1 MLKIIINSLYAL
13 KYRSL
18 CHTRFAL
25 LPLTPDYQL
34 LYSFFR
40 HFSCYSLVFFIALYL
55 LKHDFM
61 IYLYELLIL
70 LLLEA
75 WMCRF
80 FSIPFCR
87 PNTTIILSRI
97 YNTSKNKLFSQQV
110 SATVW
115 FSLLRCIC

>member
-34 LYSFFR
+34 LCSFFR

-87 PNTTIILSRI
+87 PNTTIILPGI
-97 YNTSKNKLFSQQV
+97 YNPSKNKLFSQQV

-115 FSLLRCIC
+115 FSLLRCMC